1 MATSTSA
8 RSGAVLLLDNY
19 DSYTWNVANLIA
31 EVLGRPPLVVY
42 NDAYPSWPALVEA
55 LPPLACIVLSPGPGS
70 AARAADFGLCAAA
83 LASGLPVL
91 GVCLGH
97 QGLCLAFGGE
107 VGRAREPMHGRT
119 SRIAHDG
126 TGLFEGVPSP
136 FVAVRYHS
144 LVAHTVPSC
153 LRVTARCEE
162 GAVMAQKVR
171 EMEVRFGFS
180 SA

>member
-8 RSGAVLLLDNY
+8 RRGAVLLLDNY

-97 QGLCLAFGGE
+97 LKSKL
-107 VGRAREPMHGRT
+107 VG
-119 SRIAHDG
+119 S
-126 TGLFEGVPSP
+126 
-136 FVAVRYHS
+136 Y
-144 LVAHTVPSC
+144 
-153 LRVTARCEE
+153 
-162 GAVMAQKVR
+162 
-171 EMEVRFGFS
+171 S
-180 SA
+180 SALDIFPG